1 VGMKKKEMV
10 FVNLVFDLKENK
22 FKYNYDLPSD
32 IEQLKQIREGIKIL
46 GLEIEQKTGFN
57 IFE

>member
-22 FKYNYDLPSD
+22 FKYDLPSD